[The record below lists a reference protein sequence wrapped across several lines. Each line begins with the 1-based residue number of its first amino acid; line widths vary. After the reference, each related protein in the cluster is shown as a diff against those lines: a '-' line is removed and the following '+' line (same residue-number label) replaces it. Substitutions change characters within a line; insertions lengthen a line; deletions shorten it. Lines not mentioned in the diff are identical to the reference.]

1 MNKKWR
7 GLALSGFLAGACW
20 LAGCVGGGVG
30 DPYLRP
36 SASSG
41 IEVFVAPEARAI
53 KKVTVMPLK
62 AETELIG
69 NSVADMVM
77 TQLLRSGKYEVME
90 RSRLNQVLGE
100 AELAM
105 SGLSDSKLADLG
117 AMMGAEAVVTGT
129 VEEYGTVAARG
140 KTLPSVAL
148 SVRLVDCASG
158 KVLWSVEAVDR
169 ADSGGVTVSQHA
181 RDLVRRMMVE
191 LYKNLP

>member
-1 MNKKWR
+1 MRN
-7 GLALSGFLAGACW
+7 
-20 LAGCVGGGVG
+20 
-30 DPYLRP
+30 DPYLSP
-36 SASSG
+36 SAASG
-41 IEVFVAPEARAI
+41 IEVYVAPEARSVKNVAI
-53 KKVTVMPLK
+53 MPLK

-117 AMMGAEAVVTGT
+117 AMAGAEAIVTGT
-129 VEEYGTVAARG
+129 VEEYGTVASRG
-140 KTLPSVAL
+140 KALPNVAL

-158 KVLWSVEAVDR
+158 KILWSVEGSDR
-169 ADSGGVTVSQHA
+169 ADSGGTTVSQHA
-181 RDLVRRMMVE
+181 RDLVRRMMVD
-191 LYKNLP
+191 LYKKLP